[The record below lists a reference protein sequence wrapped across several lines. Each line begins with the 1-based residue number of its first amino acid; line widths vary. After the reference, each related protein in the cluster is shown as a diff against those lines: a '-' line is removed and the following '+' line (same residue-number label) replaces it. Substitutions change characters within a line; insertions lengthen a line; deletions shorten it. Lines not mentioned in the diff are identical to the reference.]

1 MITKDALIKAIPE
14 CKSSK
19 LDLIELCK
27 ELTRVFVLKKNEAT
41 DLSNQK
47 RRAAFIAQCAHES
60 GYFKTFTENLNYSAE
75 ALMRVFPSR
84 FLNAQI
90 AEGFARNPEKIA
102 NQVYSNRMGNGAPE
116 TGEGW
121 KYRGRGLIQLT
132 GKNNYAGFTKDM
144 GIDVIE
150 NPDYLTTVAGAVDSA
165 YWFWTKNPKISAAAD
180 KDDIAAMTKIINGG
194 HHGLQNRID
203 LYNRV
208 LTALNALN

>member
-1 MITKDALIKAIPE
+1 MITKDALIAAIPE

-19 LDLIELCK
+19 LNLVELCK
-27 ELTRVFVLKKNEAT
+27 ELTRVFELKKVAAT

-75 ALMRVFPSR
+75 ALMKVFPSR
-84 FLNAQI
+84 FLNIQI
-90 AEGFARNPEKIA
+90 AESVARQPEKIA
-102 NQVYSNRMGNGAPE
+102 NQVYANRMGNGAPD
-116 TGEGW
+116 TGDGW

-144 GIDVIE
+144 GIDVVKD
-150 NPDYLTTVAGAVDSA
+150 PDYLTTVAGAVDSA
-165 YWFWTKNPKISAAAD
+165 YWFWTKNPKISICAD
-180 KDDIAAMTKIINGG
+180 NDDIAGMTKIINGG

-203 LYNRV
+203 LYNKV
-208 LTALNALN
+208 LIALNKVN